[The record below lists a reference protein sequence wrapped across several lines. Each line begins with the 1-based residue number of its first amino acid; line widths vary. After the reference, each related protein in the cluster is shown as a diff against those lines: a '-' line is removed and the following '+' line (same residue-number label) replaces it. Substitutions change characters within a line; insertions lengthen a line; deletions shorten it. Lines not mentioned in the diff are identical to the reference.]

1 MKIFNAFFILIVLQA
16 CNPPKL
22 LVVSKNKENL
32 YKPTREDTIVLKSL
46 SVIDR
51 FRYDR
56 SFFKKSPYFLVKD
69 KKPTSG
75 KLEDAFYE
83 ITDSGRYE
91 YSFPFVLQTIKNA
104 LVTKEFPV
112 LFDKNFSFKNDSL
125 FKPLLN
131 DSLFKIRFDT
141 NYTKKLTF
149 NFEDGVHMIVN
160 VLRFF
165 YPDISE
171 SGHIVWLTIYFEVF
185 EIKGNEVKKYTCI
198 LRDRNGKYNHRFMN
212 TLKKHNWR
220 IEDKDTKRV
229 FEKLFKLG
237 LSKEVK

>member
-1 MKIFNAFFILIVLQA
+1 MKILQLFVLLIFLQA
-16 CNPPKL
+16 CAFPRLKVLSQNNEKLFKPK
-22 LVVSKNKENL
+22 K
-32 YKPTREDTIVLKSL
+32 EDTIVLKSL

-51 FRYDR
+51 YKYTGSSIF
-56 SFFKKSPYFLVKD
+56 SKSKTVLIKNVESTKG
-69 KKPTSG
+69 KP
-75 KLEDAFYE
+75 EDAFYE

-91 YSFPFVLQTIKNA
+91 YSFPFVLQTIKNI
-104 LVTKEFPV
+104 LVTNEFPV
-112 LFDKNFSFKNDSL
+112 LFDKKFSFKNDSL

-149 NFEDGVHMIVN
+149 NVEDGEHLIVT
-160 VLRFF
+160 VLRSFS
-165 YPDISE
+165 PDNISE
-171 SGHIVWLTIYFEVF
+171 AGYSIWLTFYFEF
-185 EIKGNEVKKYTCI
+185 FDIKDNTIKKYIC
-198 LRDRNGKYNHRFMN
+198 LKRDRNGHSRGFSS
-212 TLKKHNWR
+212 LKKHRWR